1 MLYHGW
7 GKKIVNIH
15 KIESEMKRL
24 LSVIISR
31 ELKDKT
37 ITMVTVTEVKVMKDL
52 SNATVYYTVMG
63 QTQKQDAVTKAL
75 NKSKGFI
82 KSEIAKRMKI
92 RKVPN
97 LIFEYDESLAYGNK
111 IDDILRSLKEDK

>member
-1 MLYHGW
+1 M
-7 GKKIVNIH
+7 NIH